1 VAERDLQKDLDAVKE
16 DLAKL
21 RLDIAE
27 LTQNLLDTG
36 RSEVNT
42 ARTRV
47 RTEARNLGREL
58 RETLNETG
66 ERGLRTVD
74 SVEQLLTDKPL
85 VSLLASFGL
94 GLLVGD
100 TSAAEVGLERPGRA
114 DHRPLGT
121 HRG

>member
-21 RLDIAE
+21 RSDIAE

-74 SVEQLLTDKPL
+74 SVEQLMTDKPL

-94 GLLVGD
+94 GLLVG
-100 TSAAEVGLERPGRA
+100 TLLQRR
-114 DHRPLGT
+114 
-121 HRG
+121 

>member
-1 VAERDLQKDLDAVKE
+1 MAERDLQKDLDAVKE

-36 RSEVNT
+36 KSEVST
-42 ARTRV
+42 ARNRV
-47 RTEARNLGREL
+47 RTGARNLGREL

-66 ERGLRTVD
+66 EQGLRTVD

-94 GLLVGD
+94 GLLVG
-100 TSAAEVGLERPGRA
+100 TLLRR
-114 DHRPLGT
+114 R
-121 HRG
+121 